1 MTTKTVADYIT
12 TIPDFPE
19 EGILFRDITTVLQD
33 ADGFA
38 LALEELTALLDG
50 VEFDAIAGAESRGF
64 IFGAPLAAKLHKPF
78 LLVRKKGKL
87 PRETVS
93 REYALEYGTAEIEMH
108 VDAVQKGQKIVL
120 VDDLI
125 ATGGTIKA
133 AAELIEQ
140 LGGEVAKI
148 IFLVELKGLHGRD
161 ALQNYDVA
169 SVVQYEGK

>member
-1 MTTKTVADYIT
+1 MTQKTVADYIT

-19 EGILFRDITTVLQD
+19 EGIMFRDITTVLQD

-38 LALEELTALLDG
+38 LALDELTTLLDG

-87 PRETVS
+87 PRETIS

-108 VDAVQKGQKIVL
+108 VDSVKNGQKIVL

-148 IFLVELKGLHGRD
+148 IFLVELCGLHGRD
-161 ALQNYDVA
+161 TLKGYDVA